1 MKRLSWLGLIFLM
14 MVMVLAACGG
24 AEEPIAPTEAES
36 ESSTPTEE
44 AIEGEVFKVAFVYVA
59 PIGDLGWTWAHDQGR
74 LAIEEA
80 FGDKVETTFIE
91 LVPEGPESERV
102 IRDFAQK
109 GYDLIFTTSFGYM
122 DPTETVAA
130 EFPETWFV
138 HISGFKQ
145 AENMS
150 NVFGRMYI
158 PRYLSGIAA
167 GAATESNVI
176 GYVAAFPIPEVVRG
190 MNAFT
195 LGVRAINPNAEV
207 RVVYTN
213 TWFGPPEEREA
224 AQALL
229 DQGADV
235 ITQHQDTTEPQ
246 KAAQEA
252 GKVSVGYDSDMREFV
267 GDSVLT
273 SPIWNWGTK
282 YVDIVRQI
290 MAGSYQSESY
300 WDAEITALAPFS
312 PQIDARIVD
321 MIQEQELAIR
331 GGKAEVFCGPLT
343 SNTGVLL
350 VEDGKCLTDGEM
362 LSMEWYVEGI
372 INEAPGE
379 AIEGLGETS
388 NLIPAARIS
397 Q

>member
-1 MKRLSWLGLIFLM
+1 
-14 MVMVLAACGG
+14 
-24 AEEPIAPTEAES
+24 
-36 ESSTPTEE
+36 
-44 AIEGEVFKVAFVYVA
+44 
-59 PIGDLGWTWAHDQGR
+59 
-74 LAIEEA
+74 
-80 FGDKVETTFIE
+80 
-91 LVPEGPESERV
+91 
-102 IRDFAQK
+102 
-109 GYDLIFTTSFGYM
+109 
-122 DPTETVAA
+122 
-130 EFPETWFV
+130 
-138 HISGFKQ
+138 
-145 AENMS
+145 MS

-235 ITQHQDTTEPQ
+235 IAQHQDTTEPQ

-252 GKVSVGYDSDMREFV
+252 GKVSIGYDSDMREFV

-273 SPIWNWGTK
+273 SPIWNWGPK

-290 MAGSYQSESY
+290 MDGSYQSESY

-312 PQIDARIVD
+312 PQMDARIVD
-321 MIQEQELAIR
+321 MIQEQDLAIR
-331 GGKAEVFCGPLT
+331 GGKAEVSCGPIT
-343 SNTGVLL
+343 SNTGILL
-350 VEDGKCLTDGEM
+350 VEEGKCLTDGEM

-372 INEAPGE
+372 VADAPGE
-379 AIEGLGETS
+379 ATEGLGEAS
-388 NLIPAARIS
+388 DLVPAARIS